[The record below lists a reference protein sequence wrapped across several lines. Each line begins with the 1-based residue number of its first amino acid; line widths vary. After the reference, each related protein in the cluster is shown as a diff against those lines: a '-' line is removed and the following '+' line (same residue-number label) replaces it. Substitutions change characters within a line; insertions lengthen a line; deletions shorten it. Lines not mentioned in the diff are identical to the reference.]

1 MAQLLRLINKGTSDL
16 QGDTTAANITATKF
30 VKRGYSND
38 NILLGGGESPIIRL
52 TGLLDSTAYYN
63 ESNRTYDIETWFKRD
78 DFIGIFDVFDSFGK
92 TLTDV
97 NNNILYRADLRH
109 TVTLSGF
116 FLGSDDPKRLFNL
129 NYEDF
134 MGIQP
139 NVTAEILIELSSEW
153 CYSYGYIVV
162 SFYNNAVPDNVEVE
176 MQTLDNS
183 DEYTWHSIPKYTNT
197 HANIDSRYIYGTKN
211 AKWVFNNNSHYYC
224 KAIKIKITGKE
235 LHNTDPTYTALNQI
249 LFYGTR
255 MVLAESPILSK
266 YLDLDIPYLNI
277 VSKSIRINGG
287 SATQFLKADG
297 SLDSQTYSL
306 STHKHYIGTTLVQS
320 TPTSQS
326 IEGIS
331 SLLCSSIKCSG
342 EILCSSITET
352 SDIRKK
358 TNIHKLDYDTYKLI
372 DDISPC
378 RFMYKDDTS
387 ESYRIGLIAQDVENI
402 FPEVV
407 HTDKDG
413 FKSIEYS
420 KLGVLAID
428 MIKRLK
434 QEILKLDD
442 RIKYLENKN
451 G

>member
-1 MAQLLRLINKGTSDL
+1 MAILQRLLNYGDSDL
-16 QGDTTAANITATKF
+16 RGNTSASAITATRYYK
-30 VKRGYSND
+30 KSSSNSEV
-38 NILLGGGESPIIRL
+38 LLGGGDSAKIQAV
-52 TGLLDSTAYYN
+52 GL
-63 ESNRTYDIETWFKRD
+63 
-78 DFIGIFDVFDSFGK
+78 FDSRVVYSNDGIYKMDFKYPDHEFKSIFNAFDSYGK
-92 TLTDV
+92 LLTDV
-97 NNNILYRADLRH
+97 NNNLLYNANRRH
-109 TVTLSGF
+109 TVTCTGF
-116 FLGSDDPKRLFNL
+116 TQVDADRMFKLD
-129 NYEDF
+129 YESQSRIAA
-134 MGIQP
+134 GQ
-139 NVTAEILIELSSEW
+139 TATVLIELSNEH
-153 CYSYGYIVV
+153 CYSYGNIVV
-162 SFYNNAVPDNVEVE
+162 SFYYIDIPENVTVE
-176 MQTLDNS
+176 MYTRNHS
-183 DEYTWHSIPKYTNT
+183 SEYSWHTIERSLQFHTNKHYYFAYNNT
-197 HANIDSRYIYGTKN
+197 DAQ
-211 AKWVFNNNSHYYC
+211 WVFYINDTYVYC
-224 KAIKIKITGKE
+224 TKIRVTITAKSSAAAS
-235 LHNTDPTYTALNQI
+235 LSQI
-249 LFYGTR
+249 AFYGAR
-255 MVLAESPILSK
+255 MTLADSPLITK

-277 VSKSIRINGG
+277 TAKSCKIANA
-287 SATQFLKADG
+287 SSSQFLKGDG
-297 SLDSQTYSL
+297 SLDSTTYST
-306 STHKHYIGTTLVQS
+306 STHTHYIGTTAVQKIS
-320 TPTSQS
+320 ATQNLS
-326 IEGIS
+326 GIGALS
-331 SLLCSSIKCSG
+331 CADITCT
-342 EILCSSITET
+342 SITET

>member
-1 MAQLLRLINKGTSDL
+1 MAILQKLLNWGDSDL
-16 QGDTTAANITATKF
+16 RGNTSASIITATRYY
-30 VKRGYSND
+30 KRNSSNSEVILGGGDSAKIQAVGLFDSRVVYSND
-38 NILLGGGESPIIRL
+38 GIYKM
-52 TGLLDSTAYYN
+52 D
-63 ESNRTYDIETWFKRD
+63 FKYPD
-78 DFIGIFDVFDSFGK
+78 HEFKSIFNSFDSYGK
-92 TLTDV
+92 LLTDV
-97 NNNILYRADLRH
+97 NNNLLYKANRRH
-109 TVTLSGF
+109 TVTCTGF
-116 FLGSDDPKRLFNL
+116 TKVDTDRIFNL
-129 NYEDF
+129 DYESENRIAA
-134 MGIQP
+134 GQ
-139 NVTAEILIELSSEW
+139 TATVLIELSKEHVYSE
-153 CYSYGYIVV
+153 GNIVV
-162 SFYNNAVPDNVEVE
+162 SFYYIDIPENVTVE
-176 MQTLDNS
+176 I
-183 DEYTWHSIPKYTNT
+183 YTRERGSAYNWHTIERSLQFHTNT
-197 HANIDSRYIYGTKN
+197 HYYFALNYPD
-211 AKWVFNNNSHYYC
+211 AQWVFYINSAYFNC
-224 KAIKIKITGKE
+224 TKIRVTITAKSSAAAS
-235 LHNTDPTYTALNQI
+235 LSQI
-249 LFYGTR
+249 AFYGVR
-255 MVLAESPILSK
+255 MTLAESPLITK

-277 VSKSIRINGG
+277 IAKSCKIANA
-287 SATQFLKADG
+287 SSSQFLKGDG
-297 SLDSQTYSL
+297 SLDSTTYST
-306 STHKHYIGTTLVQS
+306 STHTHYIGTTAVQKIS
-320 TPTSQS
+320 ATQNLS
-326 IEGIS
+326 GIGA
-331 SLLCSSIKCSG
+331 LYCADITCT
-342 EILCSSITET
+342 SITET